1 MSADQANDKEKAE
14 FKPKDKIDY
23 LFKVINRFDFY
34 INSTNTK
41 ASLIL
46 AWNGVLIGTVLL
58 KYGEILSAFQPAG
71 WSKGAAVVLLT
82 LIGICSLVSNVFV
95 LSVVF
100 PFLRPSSKST
110 AGRILKSESTLF
122 FGSVAATGSEGYHK
136 RIVEIDAEEVL
147 ADLADQA
154 ATIAQGL
161 QDKMQL
167 IRKSLVT
174 VGLGLVL
181 ILCLIILKAVT
192 A

>member
-1 MSADQANDKEKAE
+1 MSADRSHDEESASLKA
-14 FKPKDKIDY
+14 KDKIDY

-41 ASLIL
+41 ASLII
-46 AWNGVLIGTVLL
+46 AWNGVLIGTILL

-71 WSKGAAVVLLT
+71 WPKAAAVALLS
-82 LIGICSLVSNVFV
+82 LLGACSLISNVFV
-95 LSVVF
+95 LTVVF
-100 PFLRPSSKST
+100 PFLRPSSKRET
-110 AGRILKSESTLF
+110 GRILENESMLF
-122 FGSVAATGSEGYHK
+122 FGAVAAMGTEVYHK
-136 RIVEIDAEEVL
+136 RVVDSDTGEIL

-167 IRKSLVT
+167 IRKSLVA
-174 VGLGLVL
+174 VGLGLVF
-181 ILCLIILKAVT
+181 IFCLLILKAVT